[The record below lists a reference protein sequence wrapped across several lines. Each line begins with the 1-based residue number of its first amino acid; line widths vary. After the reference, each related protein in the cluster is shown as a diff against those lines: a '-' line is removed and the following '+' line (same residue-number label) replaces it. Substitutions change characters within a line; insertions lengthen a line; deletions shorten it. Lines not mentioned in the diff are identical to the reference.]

1 MFRSVPARSLPL
13 AWLALA
19 FGLAW
24 GAPALSA
31 SFQVAVE
38 LGVHAGPGLGLQSG
52 DNDRPARCDEFVNP
66 RYAEL
71 EGCTDAYHGVGAV
84 DDWINAFDRPRGVH
98 AGVAIGY
105 RPNDRWRLEFEAVQR
120 IANVDQTASTLTPD
134 AGIPFTRIFGAELPS
149 AWERIDALQSRNVFA
164 NVYREW
170 PGEGRWTPFVGVG
183 IGVAFASLEYAV
195 RWERSGDPSTVETAR
210 GLPNEDEVR
219 RNLAGTVSRASR
231 RLRDTLPG
239 WQLLAG
245 GSYAISPAW
254 SLAIQGRW
262 ASFEAFED
270 GGSYAEL
277 RGHASNLRLDGSE
290 PVAYRVSTE
299 DMGFASIGLRL
310 QRRF

>member
-1 MFRSVPARSLPL
+1 MFGFVPARASSLARFSL
-13 AWLALA
+13 AV
-19 FGLAW
+19 GLVW
-24 GAPALSA
+24 CAPALAA
-31 SFQVAVE
+31 SFQIAAE
-38 LGVHAGPGLGLQSG
+38 FGAHGGPALGLQSG

-84 DDWINAFDRPRGVH
+84 DDWINAFDSPRGML
-98 AGVAIGY
+98 AGLAISY
-105 RPNDRWRLEFEAVQR
+105 RPNDRWRLEVEALQR
-120 IANVDQTASTLTPD
+120 SANVDQTAPTLSPD

-149 AWERIDALQSRNVFA
+149 AWERIDTLRSRNLFA

-170 PGEGRWTPFVGVG
+170 PREGRWTPFVGVG
-183 IGVAFASLEYAV
+183 IGVGFASLEYSV
-195 RWERSGDPSTVETAR
+195 RWQRSGDPSTVETAR

-219 RNLAGTVSRASR
+219 RNLAGTVSRAAR

-245 GSYAISPAW
+245 VEYAISPAW
-254 SLAIQGRW
+254 SLAVQGRW
-262 ASFEAFED
+262 ASLAAFED
-270 GGSYAEL
+270 GGRYAEL
-277 RGHASNLRLDGSE
+277 RSHASNLRLDGSE

-299 DMGFASIGLRL
+299 DLGFASIGLRV